1 MKVQLICRVQ
11 NFLEKEGLPRTAKQI
26 ALEFGITLR
35 QVTLEIL
42 YEREHGAPIAADE
55 RGYYIERDPDKLRLY
70 AKRLKHRQRAIGE
83 TAAAILRTARE
94 IENSKGGGCV

>member
-11 NFLEKEGLPRTAKQI
+11 NYLEKEGEPRTAEQI
-26 ALEFGITLR
+26 ALEFGITFR
-35 QVTLEIL
+35 QATLEIL
-42 YEREHGAPIAADE
+42 YEREHGAPIAADS

-83 TAAAILRTARE
+83 TAKAILKTAQE
-94 IENSKGGGCV
+94 LENRKGGDCA